1 MKYIIHAVE
10 ETDFERLE
18 IEADSKEEAIRIY
31 HQKWSN
37 HEIESV
43 DYNGNIRYV
52 VKAINS
58 RFKCDN
64 PYCRKMATKVVDC
77 PSTLY
82 PSEEPERSYYCD
94 FHAKDAETRQ
104 GATSKPK

>member
-18 IEADSKEEAIRIY
+18 IEADSKEEAIKIY
-31 HQKWSN
+31 QQRWDN

-43 DYNGNIRYV
+43 DYNGNVRYV

-64 PYCRKMATKVVDC
+64 SYCRKMATKVVDFPLH
-77 PSTLY
+77 PSY
-82 PSEEPERSYYCD
+82 EDEPERSYYCD
-94 FHAKDAETRQ
+94 VHAKDAETRQ

>member
-10 ETDFERLE
+10 ETDFDRLE
-18 IEADSKEEAIRIY
+18 IEADSKEEAIKIY
-31 HQKWSN
+31 NQMWSDDKIVS
-37 HEIESV
+37 IE
-43 DYNGNIRYV
+43 YNGNIRYV

-64 PYCRKMATKVVDC
+64 SYCRKIATKIVDC
-77 PSTLY
+77 PSTSY
-82 PSEEPERSYYCD
+82 PNYPERYYFCD
-94 FHAKDAETRQ
+94 LHAKNAETRD

>member
-10 ETDFERLE
+10 ETDFDQLE
-18 IEADSKEEAIRIY
+18 IEANSKEEAIKIY
-31 HQKWSN
+31 NQKWDN
-37 HEIESV
+37 DEIESV
-43 DYNGNIRYV
+43 DYNGNVHYI

-64 PYCRKMATKVVDC
+64 SNCRKIATKIVDC
-77 PSTLY
+77 PNTSY
-82 PSEEPERSYYCD
+82 PSYSERYYYCD
-94 FHAKDAETRQ
+94 FHAKNAETSE